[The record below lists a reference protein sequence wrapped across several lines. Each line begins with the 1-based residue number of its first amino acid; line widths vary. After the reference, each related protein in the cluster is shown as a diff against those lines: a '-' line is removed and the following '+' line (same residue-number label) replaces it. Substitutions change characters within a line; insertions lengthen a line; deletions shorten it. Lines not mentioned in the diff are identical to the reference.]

1 MLKEGI
7 SFLNH
12 GSFGGVP
19 RVVFEEQERWRRRIE
34 AEPIELLGRRQAEL
48 IEVAKR
54 PVGTWLGM
62 RTEDFGLVTNASEG
76 INAVLYSLRFAPG
89 DELLTTTHVY
99 NAVRMAMRH
108 TAARHD
114 ATYREV
120 DIPTPVTSRADI
132 AGPIIEAL
140 NERTKLVVIDHI
152 TSPTGLIFPVEEIAA
167 ACAGRGV
174 EVLIDGAH
182 APGMITLDV
191 PATGATYYAGNL
203 HKWVCAPKG
212 CAFLWVASR
221 RRADVHPCV
230 VSHNYGK
237 SLAEEFGWQ
246 GTRDASAW
254 LAMPTALAF
263 MSDLGWERVRMH
275 NHALAVWAQAMLAE
289 RFNVTP
295 VSPLDGSL
303 IGATATVPLPA
314 ALANMTDEQGTALQ
328 QSLYSRDG
336 VEVPLFRWQGT
347 WHLRVSCQVY
357 NEAADYE
364 RLGRAVIAAG
374 QRP

>member
-34 AEPIELLGRRQAEL
+34 AEPIELLGRRQPEL

-76 INAVLYSLRFAPG
+76 INAVLYSLRFSPG

-114 ATYREV
+114 ATYREI
-120 DIPTPVTSRADI
+120 DIPTPVGGRADI
-132 AGPIIEAL
+132 AGPVIAAL

-167 ACAGRGV
+167 ACASRGI

-182 APGMITLDV
+182 APGMIDLDV

-263 MSDLGWERVRMH
+263 MSDLGWERVRTH
-275 NHALAVWAQAMLAE
+275 NHALAVWAQAMLVE
-289 RFNVTP
+289 RFNVAP

-314 ALANMTDEQGTALQ
+314 PLANMTDEQGAALQ

-336 VEVPLFRWQGT
+336 VEVPLFRWQET

-357 NEAADYE
+357 NEPADYE
-364 RLGRAVIAAG
+364 RLARAVIAAC

>member
-152 TSPTGLIFPVEEIAA
+152 TFNPT
-167 ACAGRGV
+167 RY
-174 EVLIDGAH
+174 
-182 APGMITLDV
+182 TLS
-191 PATGATYYAGNL
+191 ARQTSFR
-203 HKWVCAPKG
+203 
-212 CAFLWVASR
+212 FL
-221 RRADVHPCV
+221 C
-230 VSHNYGK
+230 
-237 SLAEEFGWQ
+237 
-246 GTRDASAW
+246 
-254 LAMPTALAF
+254 
-263 MSDLGWERVRMH
+263 
-275 NHALAVWAQAMLAE
+275 
-289 RFNVTP
+289 
-295 VSPLDGSL
+295 
-303 IGATATVPLPA
+303 
-314 ALANMTDEQGTALQ
+314 
-328 QSLYSRDG
+328 
-336 VEVPLFRWQGT
+336 
-347 WHLRVSCQVY
+347 
-357 NEAADYE
+357 
-364 RLGRAVIAAG
+364 
-374 QRP
+374 